1 MKYAHIVVLMLIMIT
16 GCSNGLDGEDVVE
29 KSSFQ
34 MPVKENTWVRKETM
48 RKTKADVFSNAKNTA
63 AKVAIDPALFAKL
76 NKLSALPITSQEEC
90 SELANGLDKT
100 RTEVQKRGGVW
111 HAYERD
117 KKAKP
122 YSNDGMQLD
131 SQTNRLVF
139 SIKHICKNAKGIH
152 LDAWGTKTV
161 ERYERMGKEG
171 YVNYFI
177 NLGEVQ
183 GDIDRWVRFVDFAI
197 KSRER
202 NVNYSEIGES
212 IDKAK
217 RALALY
223 NDLSQRKIN
232 DDAGLQ
238 KFLTEGTTLLSVIN
252 ESFSNDPRL
261 VLALQYEEMFPF
273 EDIEGE
279 M

>member
-1 MKYAHIVVLMLIMIT
+1 MKYILVVVLMLVIVS
-16 GCSNGLDGEDVVE
+16 GCGNGVDDEDVVE
-29 KSSFQ
+29 KSSFL

-48 RKTKADVFSNAKNTA
+48 RKTKADVFSNSKNA
-63 AKVAIDPALFAKL
+63 VAKVAVDPALSAKL
-76 NKLSALPITSQEEC
+76 KKYSTLPISSQLEC

-100 RTEVQKRGGVW
+100 RRQVQKRGGVW
-111 HAYERD
+111 HAYERN
-117 KKAKP
+117 KKTKP

-152 LDAWGTKTV
+152 LDGWGTKTV

-171 YVNYFI
+171 YINYFI

-183 GDIDRWVRFVDFAI
+183 GDIDRWVRFAEFAI
-197 KSRER
+197 KNRER
-202 NVNYSEIGES
+202 NVTYSSIGES

-217 RALALY
+217 LVLNLY
-223 NDLSQRKIN
+223 DDLSKRKIT
-232 DDAGLQ
+232 DDVGLQ
-238 KFLTEGTTLLSVIN
+238 RFLTEGTTLLSVIN
-252 ESFSNDPRL
+252 ESFSDDPRL
-261 VLALQYEEMFPF
+261 VLASQYEEMFPF

>member
-1 MKYAHIVVLMLIMIT
+1 MLVMVT
-16 GCSNGLDGEDVVE
+16 GCGNGVDGEDVVE

-48 RKTKADVFSNAKNTA
+48 RKTKADVFSNAKNTV
-63 AKVAIDPALFAKL
+63 AKVDVDSSLFAKL
-76 NKLSALPITSQEEC
+76 NTPSVLPISSQREC
-90 SELANGLDKT
+90 SDLANGLDNI

-117 KKAKP
+117 KKTKP

-139 SIKHICKNAKGIH
+139 SIKHICKNAKKIH

-171 YVNYFI
+171 YINYFI

-183 GDIDRWVRFVDFAI
+183 GDIDRWVRFADFAI

-202 NVNYSEIGES
+202 NVTYAKIGES

-223 NDLSQRKIN
+223 DDLSQRKIN

-238 KFLTEGTTLLSVIN
+238 VFLTEGTTLLSVIN
-252 ESFSNDPRL
+252 KSFSNDPRL